1 MPGDHY
7 LGWMPLPPEVLAI
20 IPLVVANPTA
30 AYVTVA
36 DLMETDVLNLKLALL
51 TLFAGNLLVSTR
63 YILTHSLPYY
73 SGIFGPVLSLK
84 IITVSAGLR
93 LGLTVL
99 MILTLVL
106 AL

>member
-1 MPGDHY
+1 
-7 LGWMPLPPEVLAI
+7 MPLPPEVLAI

-51 TLFAGNLLVSTR
+51 NLFAGNLLVSTR
-63 YILTHSLPYY
+63 YILTHRLPYY